1 MQPRKQHDATPTP
14 PAAVLQHAEPACT
27 HPHDLFQPKCYNL
40 IFSSNYICQHQ
51 DVSSPKWQREICAS
65 WENNCVLFSRIC
77 QSET

>member
-1 MQPRKQHDATPTP
+1 MMQPQLLLLLFCSMLSQ
-14 PAAVLQHAEPACT
+14 PAHN
-27 HPHDLFQPKCYNL
+27 HMNLFQPKCYNL